1 MKKKFLS
8 LMMAAAVVATTS
20 VSAFAANVTGSDENG
35 TQADV
40 TITGNVQDDL
50 GNDAA
55 GTFKVTVPTTAKFT
69 VTNKG
74 VFLGTD
80 LEISN
85 EGYQNIDVYAYQ
97 FVDKSNSDKINV
109 IQEKEVINTPTDKQ
123 RTIVS
128 MKLTSDGNTA
138 YLRTDKTGGVYENDD
153 TTAASTTGVKLLN
166 LTSGSEL
173 SPTKGIIKLDGK
185 AGQAATIEGG
195 KAVSDEF
202 VLTLKIKKA
211 TN

>member
-40 TITGNVQDDL
+40 KITGNVQDDS
-50 GNDAA
+50 GNDAV
-55 GTFKVTVPTTAKFT
+55 GTFKVTVPTTASFT

-74 VFLGTD
+74 VFLGTE

-85 EGYQNIDVYAYQ
+85 EGSQNIDVYAYQ
-97 FVDKSNSDKINV
+97 FVDKSGSDKINV
-109 IQEKEVINTPTDKQ
+109 IEEGQLTSNQPSENRAT
-123 RTIVS
+123 VS
-128 MKLTSDGNTA
+128 MKLTSDGKVAN
-138 YLRTDKTGGVYENDD
+138 LKTDNTGGVSGEGMV
-153 TTAASTTGVKLLN
+153 AGLGVKLLN
-166 LTSGSEL
+166 LASGTEL
-173 SPTKGIIKLDGK
+173 DPTKGKIKLEGK
-185 AGQAATIEGG
+185 AGQAQEITGG
-195 KAVSDEF
+195 KAVSDDF

-211 TN
+211 AK